1 MRIDVYNQNNV
12 TLRVFFNLKLREKI
26 KLLIKS
32 GMIFELDLKTS
43 ERYCVLKL
51 DEDLKNSNTIEFY

>member
-1 MRIDVYNQNNV
+1 MRINVYNQNNV

-32 GMIFELDLKTS
+32 GMIFELDLK
-43 ERYCVLKL
+43 
-51 DEDLKNSNTIEFY
+51 NSNTIEFY

>member
-1 MRIDVYNQNNV
+1 MRINVYNQNNI

-51 DEDLKNSNTIEFY
+51 DEDLKK